1 MGKGI
6 DGVKLKLFIANQIG
20 VSSCF
25 LLWWTELNPILV
37 SGLRKA
43 SGMAT
48 AAGAMMASP
57 SHTVSLQLLS
67 LLLFPTFPVAS
78 NFPMAFLL
86 ASTSKFGGHY
96 LVCIIVLNKST
107 CDHLSSRA
115 HSAVVCLVLMF
126 LLLEIAIRAPQ

>member
-1 MGKGI
+1 
-6 DGVKLKLFIANQIG
+6 
-20 VSSCF
+20 
-25 LLWWTELNPILV
+25 
-37 SGLRKA
+37 
-43 SGMAT
+43 MAT

-86 ASTSKFGGHY
+86 ASASKFGGHY

-115 HSAVVCLVLMF
+115 HSAAVCLVLMF